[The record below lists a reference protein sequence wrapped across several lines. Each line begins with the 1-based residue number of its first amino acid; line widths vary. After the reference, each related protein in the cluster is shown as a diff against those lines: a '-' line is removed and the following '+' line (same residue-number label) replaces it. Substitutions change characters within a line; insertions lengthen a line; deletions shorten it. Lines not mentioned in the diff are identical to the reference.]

1 MSPDASIRT
10 AVAED
15 GAALARIYN
24 HYIANTIV
32 TFEEAAVSAADMS
45 ARVAEISAAQLP
57 WLVAQSS
64 AGVSGF
70 AYASRWKG
78 RCAYRY
84 SVESTV
90 YLDPGCRRPGTG
102 HGVVLAAVGSASGTG
117 LPCRHRRHRIAQRG
131 QCRAAR
137 ETRHAKGCAL
147 RRGGI
152 QVRPLGRCGLLAA
165 SIPELVRHRPSAR
178 SQQARGGL
186 FRGASNWPP
195 PKRACAATPARD
207 ARRPRW
213 RRPGASPV

>member
-24 HYIANTIV
+24 HYIASTIV

-90 YLDPGCRRPGTG
+90 YLDPG
-102 HGVVLAAVGSASGTG
+102 AVGRGLGTA
-117 LPCRHRRHRIAQRG
+117 LYSRLL
-131 QCRAAR
+131 AR
-137 ETRHAKGCAL
+137 LQELGCHAVI
-147 RRGGI
+147 GGI
-152 QVRPLGRCGLLAA
+152 ALPNEASVALHEKLGMRKVAHFAEVGFKFGHW
-165 SIPELVRHRPSAR
+165 VDVGYWQRVFPS
-178 SQQARGGL
+178 
-186 FRGASNWPP
+186 
-195 PKRACAATPARD
+195 
-207 ARRPRW
+207 
-213 RRPGASPV
+213 